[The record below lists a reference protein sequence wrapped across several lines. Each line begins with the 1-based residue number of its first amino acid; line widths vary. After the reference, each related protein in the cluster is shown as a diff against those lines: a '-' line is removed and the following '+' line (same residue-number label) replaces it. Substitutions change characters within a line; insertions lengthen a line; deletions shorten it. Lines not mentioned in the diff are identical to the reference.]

1 MTEDFLSGL
10 DDQRPHNWI
19 DAFPWLKGVVD
30 AGALPIWADAI
41 EGKSMAVRIQ
51 RLGQLS
57 ELAMERLS
65 QWTIGQ
71 IFPGLTPELNLLEI
85 RLPAR
90 AANALERHG
99 CNTAA
104 VLIPVRL
111 EEMMKW
117 RNVGVGTIDSILQA
131 LADASTSMAT
141 PAVTSDLPSFE
152 QPQLEIPP
160 TLLVTQPKVL
170 PT

>member
-1 MTEDFLSGL
+1 
-10 DDQRPHNWI
+10 
-19 DAFPWLKGVVD
+19 
-30 AGALPIWADAI
+30 
-41 EGKSMAVRIQ
+41 
-51 RLGQLS
+51 
-57 ELAMERLS
+57 
-65 QWTIGQ
+65 
-71 IFPGLTPELNLLEI
+71 
-85 RLPAR
+85 
-90 AANALERHG
+90 
-99 CNTAA
+99 
-104 VLIPVRL
+104 
-111 EEMMKW
+111 MKW